1 MSGKC
6 ALILAAGK
14 GKRMGNDVNKIF
26 LTLNNKPILAH
37 TLNVFENCKDIDS
50 IVLVAAK
57 NEIEYCKNNIVS
69 KYNIKKV
76 KEIVEGGSER
86 QESVYNGLKAIGS
99 CNIVLIHDGA
109 RPFVS
114 EKIISDGIKYAK
126 VYGACA
132 CGVKPKDTIKVKN
145 ENGFSEETLNRDK
158 LFCVQTPQCFKFD
171 LILKAHENVILK
183 KDRITDDTSAV
194 ELYGHKV
201 FLYDGSYDNIKVTTP
216 DDMAIGEKILK
227 NK

>member
-1 MSGKC
+1 MSGNC
-6 ALILAAGK
+6 ALVVAAGK
-14 GKRMGNDVNKIF
+14 GKRMETNVNKIF
-26 LTLNNKPILAH
+26 LELNNKPILAH

-57 NEIEYCKNNIVS
+57 NEIEYCKKNIVL

-76 KEIVEGGSER
+76 KKIVEGGSER
-86 QESVYNGLKAIGS
+86 QESVYNGLKAIG
-99 CNIVLIHDGA
+99 CCDIVLIHDGA

-114 EKIISDGIKYAK
+114 EKTINDGIKYAK
-126 VYGACA
+126 TYGACA
-132 CGVKPKDTIKVKN
+132 CGVKPKDTIKIRD
-145 ENGFSEETLNRDK
+145 ESGFSKETLKRDE

-171 LILKAHENVILK
+171 LILKAHENIISQKEL
-183 KDRITDDTSAV
+183 ITDDTSAA

-216 DDMAIGEKILK
+216 EDMAIGEKILE
-227 NK
+227 NQ